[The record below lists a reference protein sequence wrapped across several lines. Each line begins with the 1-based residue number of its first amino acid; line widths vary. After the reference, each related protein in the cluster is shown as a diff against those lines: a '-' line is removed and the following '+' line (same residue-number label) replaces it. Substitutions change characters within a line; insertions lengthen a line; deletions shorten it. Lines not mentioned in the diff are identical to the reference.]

1 MSTIMAN
8 AKKLLLI
15 HAVWD
20 EEAKVWVATSDDVPG
35 LATEAASLD
44 LLVPK
49 LQLMIPELLDAN
61 GYPDG
66 DEIHFKVIGEVND
79 IVALREAA

>member
-1 MSTIMAN
+1 MGKQRSIVV
-8 AKKLLLI
+8 

-20 EEAKVWVATSDDVPG
+20 EHAKVWVATSADVPG
-35 LATEAASLD
+35 LATESSSLD

-49 LQLMIPELLDAN
+49 LQSMIPELLDAN

-66 DEIHFKVIGEVND
+66 EDIHFKIVGEVNN
-79 IVALREAA
+79 IVAHRVTA

>member
-1 MSTIMAN
+1 MRKQQTITV
-8 AKKLLLI
+8 

-20 EEAKVWVATSDDVPG
+20 EEAKVWVATSSDVPG
-35 LATEAASLD
+35 LATESASLD

-49 LQLMIPELLDAN
+49 LQSMIPELLDAN

-66 DEIHFKVIGEVND
+66 DEIHFRIVGEVNS
-79 IVALREAA
+79 IVAYREAA

>member
-1 MSTIMAN
+1 MAN